1 METNS
6 NTEEKKAEPKR
17 LIFGQTGQEA
27 AKREEVPRPVTIKD
41 EFGDDTDVVFMIVG
55 TLSKRYKKAQARN
68 RAQWGRK
75 AGGGDEL
82 DQQARDATAACV
94 VSWTGIVDADKAPVP
109 CTPDNVAQ
117 LLDEMPWVREQL
129 DGEIRDH
136 AAFFTKRSTP

>member
-1 METNS
+1 MDT
-6 NTEEKKAEPKR
+6 NTEEKQGEPKR
-17 LIFGQTGQEA
+17 LVFGKTGQEA
-27 AKREEVPRPVTIKD
+27 SQKEDTPRPITIKD
-41 EFGDDTDVVFMIVG
+41 AIGDETDVVFMIVG
-55 TLSKRYKKAQARN
+55 TLSKRYKKAQTRN

-75 AGGGDEL
+75 AAGGDEL
-82 DQQARDATAACV
+82 DQQAREATAACV
-94 VSWTGIVDADKAPVP
+94 VSWNGIVDQDGAAVP